1 MGCMETS
8 PADPTTFKAIAQ
20 DLLGLLHKPG
30 GTVPG
35 SFTIGLFELWSKADL
50 DNKARIESAWPEVA
64 FVLRSN
70 DLAGLNA
77 VRALAGLPPVD
88 EDSLR

>member
-1 MGCMETS
+1 METS
-8 PADPTTFKAIAQ
+8 PTVPPTFKAIAQ

-35 SFTIGLFELWSKADL
+35 SFTQSLFELWPKADL
-50 DNKARIESAWPEVA
+50 DNKARIESGWPEVA

-70 DLAGLNA
+70 DLGGLNA
-77 VRALAGLPPVD
+77 VRSLAGLAPVLG
-88 EDSLR
+88 EDAL